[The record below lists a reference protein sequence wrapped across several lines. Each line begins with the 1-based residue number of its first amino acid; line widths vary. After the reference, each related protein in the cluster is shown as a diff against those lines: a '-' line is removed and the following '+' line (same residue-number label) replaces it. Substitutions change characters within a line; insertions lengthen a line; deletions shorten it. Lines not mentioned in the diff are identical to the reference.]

1 MLDNAPL
8 LWAGGAAAFAAGLT
22 GSLHCALMC
31 GPLACAPLPAAGGGR
46 RRAAVAWQA
55 GRLAAYLAVGAAL
68 GLAGGG
74 LARAL
79 AERVQPFLPWVMA
92 AGLAATALELGRRLP
107 ALPGLTRLG
116 GAHRPLGRPHHARR
130 ARLRSRR
137 GDAAACPAACST
149 ACSSPPSAPA
159 RALGGALV
167 MGLFGVGSIPGL
179 AAAQAGTA
187 WSGRYPRVELVL
199 RRGVPL
205 LAAAVLVFRALA
217 IPAAGAGPPT
227 CH

>member
-8 LWAGGAAAFAAGLT
+8 LWAGGTAAFAAGLT

-116 GAHRPLGRPHHARR
+116 GAI
-130 ARLRSRR
+130 ARLGARTTPAGRAFAL
-137 GDAAACPAACST
+137 GAATPLLPCGLLYGLFVAAVG
-149 ACSSPPSAPA
+149 AGSS
-159 RALGGALV
+159 LGGALV